1 MPSATKPSPKSQLRI
16 LVVDDERLVRES
28 LNMLLSFDGHHVE
41 TASDGEDALG
51 KLSAEKFDVVITDFE
66 MPKMRGDSLAV
77 AIKAR
82 WPEQPVILLSAYGEI
97 FKAEGKELPGVDL
110 ILSKPFL
117 LETLRQALVTVLGTS
132 EDKAGPITPPPKR
145 APAPRKRPGK

>member
-1 MPSATKPSPKSQLRI
+1 MPSPGSQLRI

-28 LNMLLSFDGHHVE
+28 VNMLLSIDGHHVE
-41 TASDGEDALG
+41 TATDGEDALG
-51 KLSAEKFDVVITDFE
+51 KLAAEKFDAVITDFE
-66 MPKMRGDSLAV
+66 MPKMKGDELAV

-97 FKAEGKELPGVDL
+97 FKAEGKQIPGVDL

-117 LETLRQALVTVLGTS
+117 LETLRQALATVLGTTEGEAS
-132 EDKAGPITPPPKR
+132 PIASPLR
-145 APAPRKRPGK
+145 DAPVPHKRPGQ

>member
-1 MPSATKPSPKSQLRI
+1 MSSASKPPAKPKLHI

-28 LNMLLSFDGHHVE
+28 VNMLLSYDGHQVE
-41 TASDGEDALG
+41 TANDGEDALR
-51 KLSAEKFDVVITDFE
+51 KLAAENFDVVITDFE

-82 WPEQPVILLSAYGEI
+82 WPEQPIILLSAYGEI
-97 FKAEGKELPGVDL
+97 FKAEGKQIPGVDL

-117 LETLRQALVTVLGTS
+117 LETLRQALVAVFGTEQAKS
-132 EDKAGPITPPPKR
+132 GHVTLPTKESHGKRSDKR
-145 APAPRKRPGK
+145 

>member
-1 MPSATKPSPKSQLRI
+1 MPSVTMTSPGSQLRI

-28 LNMLLSFDGHHVE
+28 VNMLLSIDGHHVE
-41 TASDGEDALG
+41 TATDGEDALG

-66 MPKMRGDSLAV
+66 MPKMKGDNLAV

-82 WPEQPVILLSAYGEI
+82 WPEQPIILLSAYGEI
-97 FKAEGKELPGVDL
+97 FKAEGKQLPGVDL

-117 LETLRQALVTVLGTS
+117 LETLRQALTTVLGTK
-132 EDKAGPITPPPKR
+132 EGETGPITSSSKDAPVSHKR
-145 APAPRKRPGK
+145 LG

>member
-1 MPSATKPSPKSQLRI
+1 MSSVSKPSARPKLRI

-28 LNMLLSFDGHHVE
+28 VNMLLSYDGHQVE
-41 TASDGEDALG
+41 TANDGEDALR
-51 KLSAEKFDVVITDFE
+51 KLAAENFDVVITDFE

-82 WPEQPVILLSAYGEI
+82 WPEQPIILLSAYGEI
-97 FKAEGKELPGVDL
+97 FKAEGKQLPGVDL

-117 LETLRQALVTVLGTS
+117 LETLRQALVAVFGT
-132 EDKAGPITPPPKR
+132 EQTKPGHVT
-145 APAPRKRPGK
+145 APAKELHGKRHDKR